1 MMRSLM
7 RKAWVLLIV
16 FALAFT
22 VMALPVGAEQPA
34 RPLKGQVTG
43 FATFGPGTDPFSGAE
58 CPNHGGLATLSQG
71 SGTVTHMGRVE
82 MSARHCTPLDIE
94 AVAGKM
100 ILTAANGDQL
110 VLRYYGAANFTG
122 PNEVTGEYEVT
133 VVEGEST
140 GRFADAELINASMTV
155 VLTFESF
162 DDPAWPA
169 NFWLKGSIDY

>member
-7 RKAWVLLIV
+7 RRAWVVLTVL
-16 FALAFT
+16 ALAFT
-22 VMALPVGAEQPA
+22 VMALPVSADQPA
-34 RPLKGQVTG
+34 RPFKGHIAGPVT
-43 FATFGPGTDPFSGAE
+43 FQPGTDPFSDAT
-58 CPNHGGLATLSQG
+58 CPYHGGLATLSQG